1 LRRVAIIGVGL
12 IGASFGLALRKAG
25 FSGEIVGVSSER
37 SVEAGVRKGAID
49 CGVSLEEA
57 AGQADLIFLAQP
69 IFGIIETLH
78 RLDAM
83 VNPNALVTDAG
94 STKRAICAAAGEHL
108 KQCVFLGGH
117 PMAGKERRGA
127 GAADADLFRGRPW
140 ILTGEPDHPVARQ
153 FRDWIGRIGAR
164 EVLLDAAEHDR
175 LVAWSSHLPQL
186 VSTALASVLHDEA
199 PDASL
204 VAGPGLLDAT
214 RLGMSSFELWNDIL
228 ATNQDEI
235 GLTLDALIGKL
246 QSMRRNPEPDFEKG
260 GDFARSLRRG

>member
-49 CGVSLEEA
+49 CGVSLEKA

-175 LVAWSSHLPQL
+175 LVAWRSHLPQL